1 MKFIHIVAAIL
12 AILAGAVA
20 LYAPKGSPLH
30 RRSGM
35 AFAIAMLVMTTSAV
49 IMAGILRP
57 HRFNFVAGL
66 LTFYLVA
73 TGWLAVKRPVEQMR
87 GLATGFM
94 VLALMGSA
102 YAFSLGFEVMNAT
115 GKLGKLPPQ
124 PLFIFGIVGLLAAIG
139 DARMLRAGSIQGGKR
154 LARHLWRMSF
164 AMFIATG
171 SGFLG
176 QAKFFP
182 EPIRKSGVLA
192 IPVLLVLGMM
202 VYWLV
207 RVRRKG
213 HGALAVQ
220 KKRAPEGA
228 PVPQAGTEF

>member
-1 MKFIHIVAAIL
+1 MKIIHIVAAIL

-35 AFAIAMLVMTTSAV
+35 IFAIAMLVMTSSAM
-49 IMAGILRP
+49 IIAGFLRP
-57 HRFNFVAGL
+57 HKLNAVAGL
-66 LTFYLVA
+66 MTFYLVA

-94 VLALMGSA
+94 VIALMGSA
-102 YAFSLGFEVMNAT
+102 YAFNLAFEIMNSASRI
-115 GKLGKLPPQ
+115 PPQ
-124 PLFIFGIVGLLAAIG
+124 PLFIFGIVGLIAAIG
-139 DARMLRAGSIQGGKR
+139 DARMLWAGSIQGGKR
-154 LARHLWRMSF
+154 LARHLWRMTF

-192 IPVLLVLGMM
+192 VPVLLVLAML

-213 HGALAVQ
+213 KAAIAVQ
-220 KKRAPEGA
+220 KQRGPDGA
-228 PVPQAGTEF
+228 PVPNG